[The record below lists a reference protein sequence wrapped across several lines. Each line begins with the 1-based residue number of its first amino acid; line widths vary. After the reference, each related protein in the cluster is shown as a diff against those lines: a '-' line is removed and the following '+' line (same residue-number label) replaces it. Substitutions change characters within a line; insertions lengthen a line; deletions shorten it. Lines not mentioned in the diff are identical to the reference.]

1 MIDSLG
7 RVQKVL
13 VIGGTSAIGIATL
26 RSLAARHA
34 LDTVVLVGRPGSA
47 LDAVAHELRNS
58 LAPATVSVAHVDLV
72 DPAASMAKA
81 REVFASTEFDVVVL
95 SAGVLFDNRAVAVDP
110 ASGVEMAT
118 VNYLSQMA
126 IGTVALREMEKQG
139 FGVLVVISSV
149 AGERTRADN
158 YVYGS
163 TKAALDGW
171 ASGAADA
178 LANGPVRVL
187 IVRPGMVR
195 TRMSAGL
202 PEAPLT
208 VDADAV
214 GEAVADNLLHGP
226 TVVWVPGALRWVMAV
241 LRHLPRP
248 VFRLLSARSRG

>member
-13 VIGGTSAIGIATL
+13 LIGGTSAIGVATL

-34 LDTVVLVGRPGSA
+34 LDTVVLAGRAGST
-47 LDAVAHELRNS
+47 LDAIAHELRSS
-58 LAPATVSVAHVDLV
+58 LAPAAVSLAHVDLV
-72 DPAASMAKA
+72 DPAASIAMA
-81 REVFASTEFDVVVL
+81 REVCASTEFDVVIL
-95 SAGVLFDNRAVAVDP
+95 SAGVLCDNRTVAANP
-110 ASGVEMAT
+110 ASGVDMAT

-126 IGTVALREMEKQG
+126 IGTIALQAMEKQG

-158 YVYGS
+158 YAYGS

-171 ASGAADA
+171 ASGVADA

-202 PEAPLT
+202 PEAPFT
-208 VDADAV
+208 VNPEVVA
-214 GEAVADNLLHGP
+214 EAVANNLLRGP

-248 VFRLLSARSRG
+248 VFRRLSARSRG

>member
-1 MIDSLG
+1 MIDSLS

-13 VIGGTSAIGIATL
+13 LIGGTSTIGIATL

-34 LDTVVLVGRPGSA
+34 LDTVVLAGRPGPA
-47 LDAVAHELRNS
+47 LDAVAHDLRSS
-58 LAPATVSVAHVDLV
+58 LAPATVSVAEVDLA
-72 DPAASMAKA
+72 DSAASMVMA
-81 REVFASTEFDVVVL
+81 RHVFAATEFDVVVL
-95 SAGVLFDNRAVAVDP
+95 SAGVLCDNRTVAADP
-110 ASGVEMAT
+110 ARGADMAT

-126 IGTVALREMEKQG
+126 IGAIAVQAMEKQG

-158 YVYGS
+158 YAYGS
-163 TKAALDGW
+163 TKAALDAW

-178 LANGPVRVL
+178 LADCPVRVL

-208 VDADAV
+208 VDANAV
-214 GEAVADNLLHGP
+214 GEAVADNLLRGP

-248 VFRLLSARSRG
+248 LFRRLVARTRG